1 MLKVFWNKHFPP
13 GSILPVELKLSQ
25 LIRITRAIYKKV
37 FTHRLARN
45 YFLTIHYGKPT
56 KVNNF

>member
-25 LIRITRAIYKKV
+25 LIRITRAIYKK
-37 FTHRLARN
+37 
-45 YFLTIHYGKPT
+45 FLHIGLQEIIS
-56 KVNNF
+56 